1 MFTLADAKSHPVIRN
16 VKRLS
21 LLLLTL
27 LHAAQADAQPESV
40 DEPLILANS
49 AGLHALAHDGKLLR
63 TLTKTPAS
71 RPRLQAGNR
80 EVLYL
85 RQLEDFS
92 LELRKLN
99 LTSGQEELV
108 VKVPKFSY
116 DQFQKKI
123 EGEDTGHS
131 AAPMR
136 VYSDEGFRVGP
147 AAACLY
153 LANHNS
159 NMADLEADVRVDLAT
174 KKVQILHRGCA
185 GPDCQK
191 GLSFSGRRDE
201 SCKTGDSRNAE
212 ASPPKKAYPFFIED
226 QRLMSR
232 AANGT
237 KKTVADLR
245 SRSGWGWDEA
255 GAFSSSLRY
264 TSLQG
269 NLEQE
274 SDSLLRQVLLLD
286 KQTGNIYPI
295 ITPDI
300 RKLGQSV
307 SWPKPLTKGQLLQLR
322 SGERLAT
329 VTVGVD
335 SPIRAVGTDDRLL
348 VEQLLLI
355 PGKAIVYLDGQ
366 LAF

>member
-1 MFTLADAKSHPVIRN
+1 MQLRTAHVVRRSVR
-16 VKRLS
+16 RLS

-27 LHAAQADAQPESV
+27 VHVARTDAQPVPV
-40 DEPLILANS
+40 DALPLIVANP
-49 AGLHALAHDGKLLR
+49 AGLHALANDGKLLR

-71 RPRLQAGNR
+71 RPRLLAGNK
-80 EVLYL
+80 ELLFL

-92 LELRKLN
+92 IELRKLN
-99 LTSGQEELV
+99 LNSGQEELV
-108 VKVPKFSY
+108 VKVPRLSY
-116 DQFQKKI
+116 EQFQKKI
-123 EGEDTGHS
+123 EGEDASNS
-131 AAPMR
+131 AAPLR
-136 VYSDEGFRVGP
+136 VYSDEGFRAGP
-147 AAACLY
+147 AAVCLY
-153 LANHNS
+153 LTNHNS
-159 NMADLEADVRVDLAT
+159 NMADLEADVRVELAT

-201 SCKTGDSRNAE
+201 GCKTGDIRNAE

-232 AANGT
+232 ASNGA
-237 KKTVADLR
+237 KKTIADLR
-245 SRSGWGWDEA
+245 SRSGWGWDEI
-255 GAFSSSLRY
+255 GTFSSSLRY
-264 TSLQG
+264 TTLQG

-274 SDSLLRQVLLLD
+274 SDSLLRQVVLLD

-295 ITPDI
+295 STPDI

-329 VTVGVD
+329 LTVGVD
-335 SPIRAVGTDDRLL
+335 SPIRAVGTDDKLL

-355 PGKAIVYLDGQ
+355 PGKAIVYLDGH